1 MEAVLQDENLGAA
14 ASGNDIKFTVE
25 RAVLLK
31 CLSHIQSVVE
41 KRTTIPV
48 LSNVKLEGSEGS
60 LRLTATDTEIAI
72 TETIPAQIEGSVST
86 TLPAQMLY
94 EIIRKLPEGADIQ
107 FSGKGEQV
115 DVKAGRS
122 KFKLQSLPIDGFPV
136 MEQGDLPHNFALSG
150 AELHTLID
158 KVRFAISNEE
168 TRYYLNGV
176 YMHIAEE
183 EGIKVLRSAAT
194 DGHRLAR
201 ITLAVP
207 AGAEEMP
214 GIIIPK
220 KTIGELKKLL
230 GENESEVKIAVS
242 DTKIKFIIGNAIVT
256 SKLIDGKFP
265 DYERV
270 IPHANDKI
278 LEISSK
284 ALAEAVDRVSTVSF
298 EKARA
303 IKLNVGAGK
312 VVVSA
317 DSADG
322 NTADEELE
330 ANYSAEP
337 IETGYN
343 FRYMLDMMN
352 QIENDTAQILL
363 SDSSAPALVRD
374 PSDVSVLYVIMP
386 MRV

>member
-1 MEAVLQDENLGAA
+1 M
-14 ASGNDIKFTVE
+14 KFTVE
-25 RAVLLK
+25 RSIILK
-31 CLSHIQSVVE
+31 SLSHIQSVVE
-41 KRTTIPV
+41 KRNTIPV
-48 LSNVKLEGSEGS
+48 LSNVKLEADGDSI
-60 LRLTATDTEIAI
+60 RLTATDTEISI
-72 TETIPAQIEGSVST
+72 TETIPAKISEAASI

-94 EIIRKLPEGADIQ
+94 EIIRKLPEGAEVEFVTSSNGQI
-107 FSGKGEQV
+107 E
-115 DVKAGRS
+115 VKAGRS
-122 KFKLQSLPIDGFPV
+122 KFKLLTLPVDQFPV
-136 MEQGDLPHNFALSG
+136 MEQGELPHNFTLSSKDLL
-150 AELHTLID
+150 ALID

-176 YMHIAEE
+176 YLHVTED
-183 EGIKVLRSAAT
+183 GDDQLLRSAAT

-201 ITLAVP
+201 ITLNMP
-207 AGAEEMP
+207 QGAENMP

-220 KTIGELKKLL
+220 KTVGELKKLL
-230 GENESEVKIAVS
+230 AEFSEEVKIAVS
-242 DTKIKFIIGNAIVT
+242 DTKIKFILGSVVVT

-278 LEISSK
+278 LEVNTK
-284 ALAEAVDRVSTVSF
+284 LFAEAVDRVSTVSF

-303 IKLNVGAGK
+303 IKLSVDTGK
-312 VVVSA
+312 VIVSA

-330 ANYSAEP
+330 ASYSADA

-352 QIENDTAQILL
+352 QIEGETAQFMLA
-363 SDSSAPALVRD
+363 DSASPALVRD

>member
-1 MEAVLQDENLGAA
+1 MEVAYKEEAPTTQSSVN
-14 ASGNDIKFTVE
+14 IKFTVE
-25 RAVLLK
+25 RSIILK
-31 CLSHIQSVVE
+31 SLSHIQSVVE
-41 KRTTIPV
+41 KRNTIPV
-48 LSNVKLEGSEGS
+48 LSNVKLEADGDSI
-60 LRLTATDTEIAI
+60 RLTATDTEISI
-72 TETIPAQIEGSVST
+72 TETIPAKISEAASI

-94 EIIRKLPEGADIQ
+94 EIIRKLPEGAEVEFVTSSNGQI
-107 FSGKGEQV
+107 E
-115 DVKAGRS
+115 VKAGRS
-122 KFKLQSLPIDGFPV
+122 KFKLLTLPVDQFPV
-136 MEQGDLPHNFALSG
+136 MEQGELPHNFTLSSKDLL
-150 AELHTLID
+150 ALID

-176 YMHIAEE
+176 YLHVTED
-183 EGIKVLRSAAT
+183 GDDQLLRSAAT

-201 ITLAVP
+201 ITLNMP
-207 AGAEEMP
+207 QGAENMP

-220 KTIGELKKLL
+220 KTVGELKKLL
-230 GENESEVKIAVS
+230 AEFSEEVKIAVS
-242 DTKIKFIIGNAIVT
+242 DTKIKFILGSVVVT

-278 LEISSK
+278 LEVNTK
-284 ALAEAVDRVSTVSF
+284 LFAEAVDRVSTVSF

-303 IKLNVGAGK
+303 IKLSVDTGK
-312 VVVSA
+312 VIVSA

-330 ANYSAEP
+330 ASYSADA

-352 QIENDTAQILL
+352 QIEGETAQFMLA
-363 SDSSAPALVRD
+363 DSASPALVRD